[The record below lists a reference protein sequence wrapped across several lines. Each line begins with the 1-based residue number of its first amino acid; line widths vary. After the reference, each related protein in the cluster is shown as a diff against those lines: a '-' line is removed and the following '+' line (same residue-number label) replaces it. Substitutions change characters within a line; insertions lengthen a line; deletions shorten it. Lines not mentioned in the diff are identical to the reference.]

1 MSLNS
6 FMHIHKKAHKL
17 ANAAKKAMIKLSL
30 SYKKSWTYV
39 RGNATLELTRNVI
52 QTRIAVFAIIVIL
65 ISLVQNLEHFISPHF
80 PNHSRSLFTC
90 KMHSVSQREILY
102 QLHQPFNN

>member
-80 PNHSRSLFTC
+80 PNHSLFVIYMQNAQCFSERNSL
-90 KMHSVSQREILY
+90 SVTPAIQ
-102 QLHQPFNN
+102 